1 MAAPW
6 LAVVLK
12 NVPWGEVIRRA
23 PDIADGAKKL
33 WQSVSGKQDYREP
46 KVYDVPYSE
55 LESTSERDARIQSL
69 EMQIARLQT
78 QMVESSQLIKTLAD
92 QNEQL
97 IARVESNRR
106 QVAKLSRVVLGLVI
120 GLIAVAVWV
129 WRLAPLSV

>member
-23 PDIADGAKKL
+23 PDIADGARKL

-55 LESTSERDARIQSL
+55 LESASDRDARIQSL

>member
-55 LESTSERDARIQSL
+55 LESASDRDARIQSL

>member
-6 LAVVLK
+6 LAVVLR

-23 PDIADGAKKL
+23 PDIADGAKRL
-33 WQSVSGKQDYREP
+33 WQSASGKQDYREQ

-55 LESTSERDARIQSL
+55 LESDSDRDARIQSL
-69 EMQIARLQT
+69 EMQLARLQS

-97 IARVESNRR
+97 IARAESNHR
-106 QVAKLSRVVLGLVI
+106 QVAKLTRVALGLVVA
-120 GLIAVAVWV
+120 LIAVAVWV
-129 WRLAPLSV
+129 WRLSPLTT

>member
-55 LESTSERDARIQSL
+55 LESDSDRDARIQSL

-92 QNEQL
+92 QNEQM

-106 QVAKLSRVVLGLVI
+106 QVAKLSRVLLGLVI
-120 GLIAVAVWV
+120 GLIAIAVWV
-129 WRLAPLSV
+129 WRLSPVAA

>member
-23 PDIADGAKKL
+23 PDIADGARKL

>member
-55 LESTSERDARIQSL
+55 LESDSDRDARIQSL

-106 QVAKLSRVVLGLVI
+106 QVVKLSRVVLGLVI
-120 GLIAVAVWV
+120 GLIVIVVWV
-129 WRLAPLSV
+129 WRLLPLAA